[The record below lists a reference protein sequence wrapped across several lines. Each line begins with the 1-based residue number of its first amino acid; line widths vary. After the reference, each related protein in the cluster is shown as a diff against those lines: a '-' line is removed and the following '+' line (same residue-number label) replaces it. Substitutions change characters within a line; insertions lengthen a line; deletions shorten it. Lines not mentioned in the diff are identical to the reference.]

1 MRRACVK
8 PALLA
13 FLWLCLVANSWA
25 STFKVPLTATCLSE
39 VAAAYQVHPDIL
51 LAILLV
57 EGGTV
62 GQVSRMNSNGTYD
75 IGPFQINSTHRSALA
90 AMHISEDELRNNGC
104 TNAAV
109 AGWLLRRAVSVEEE
123 QQIKTPD
130 EYLRAIA
137 RYHSTTPEYNQ
148 IYAERLKKA
157 FSLLYAYDS
166 SEHDE

>member
-123 QQIKTPD
+123 QQIFSAHDGASREVLRLNFDKVINRLDFTPVFVSYG
-130 EYLRAIA
+130 ELICL
-137 RYHSTTPEYNQ
+137 P
-148 IYAERLKKA
+148 
-157 FSLLYAYDS
+157 
-166 SEHDE
+166 SEEQK